1 MIREKTIDEFMKAL
15 SSKEP
20 VPGGGGASALGGAI
34 GCSLGAMV
42 GNLTLGKKK
51 YADVQEGLKDL
62 LQRTQC
68 LTDELLVLIDKDA
81 EAFLP
86 LSKAYSLP
94 STTDTEK
101 AYRDEVMEKVLYEA
115 CLVPVQ
121 IMEKAHEMICLQ
133 EEYADK
139 GTRIAISDV
148 AVGVQFLKSA
158 LLGASVNVYINTR
171 SMKNRDAAND
181 LNRHCDDLID
191 DGVKRAD
198 AVYNAV
204 LKVIR

>member
-1 MIREKTIDEFMKAL
+1 MIREKTIDEFIKSLA
-15 SSKEP
+15 SKEP

-62 LQRTQC
+62 LFRTQC

-94 STTDTEK
+94 NTTDKEK

-148 AVGVQFLKSA
+148 AVGVQFLRSA
-158 LLGASVNVYINTR
+158 ILGASVNVYINTR
-171 SMKNRDAAND
+171 SMKNRDTAND